1 MSSWETRLNSE
12 ASKRTECDEGV
23 HRQTRGRGLL
33 SIMFTVVVA
42 AVFIL
47 PSAPLAVAV
56 APPASSP
63 QDATVPLGT
72 LDPLMIPKYVNQLTG
87 PPPVWIPTEVRDA
100 ASGEAVEQNYS
111 IEMTESVQ
119 QILPAPLPKTPIWC
133 YAGEAMDSVSGEPL
147 GYVKNSPAP
156 SFEATKGVP
165 INVEWINNISGPEMF
180 AVDPTIH
187 WADPNGMGMPMAPYP
202 SFPPGFSDAQQPVPL
217 VPHLHGGE
225 VQSTSDGNPLAWF
238 TYDGKHGPTYFT
250 ASSAPAN
257 AAIYHYPNSQPATT
271 LWYHDHAL
279 GVTRI
284 NVMSGLAGFYLL
296 RDPSDPIA
304 PLLPSGKYDV
314 PLAIQ
319 DRTFN
324 SDGSFLFPS
333 DGVNPDIHPYWSP
346 EFFGNAIM
354 VNGLAWPNMN
364 VDQGQY
370 MFRVLDG
377 SNARFYTLSFSN
389 GMRFTVVGTE
399 GGYLKSPAIV
409 NKLTIAPGER
419 YVILADFSGLA
430 PGTKVQLINTAKA
443 PFPSGRPPQGS
454 TTGRIMQFT
463 VTRDVGPGAALLPPV
478 LNPTLAGPFPSLPAP
493 TKTRI
498 LTLYED
504 EGPEGPLGVYLNG
517 QMWDAPISETPV
529 VGSTEEWQ
537 IVDMTM
543 DAHPIHLHLVQ
554 FQVVSRQKLD
564 TRAYQ
569 EDWLSLN
576 GEPPYMNTPKELSF
590 ISYLQGK
597 PRPASPIEQGWKDT
611 VQMYPGEVT
620 IIRIR
625 WAPIDGSQAY
635 PFDATVGPGYVWHC
649 HILDHED
656 NEMMRPYIVLASLAQ
671 TTRT

>member
-1 MSSWETRLNSE
+1 MGLEPLQSTIFN
-12 ASKRTECDEGV
+12 
-23 HRQTRGRGLL
+23 RGNRMHPNNRDLL
-33 SIMFTVVVA
+33 SILLAMAIA

-47 PSAPLAVAV
+47 PVAPLANAV
-56 APPASSP
+56 ASATPSTPDAS
-63 QDATVPLGT
+63 VPMGT
-72 LDPLMIPKYVNQLTG
+72 LNPLSIPKYVNQLTG
-87 PPPVWIPTEVRDA
+87 PPPVWIPKEVRDVT
-100 ASGEAVEQNYS
+100 SGDIIGQNYS

-119 QILPAPLPKTPIWC
+119 QILPSPLPKTPIWC
-133 YAGEAMDSVSGEPL
+133 YAGEAMDAVSGEPL
-147 GYVKNSPAP
+147 GYVKSSPAA
-156 SFEATKGVP
+156 SFEATKGIPV
-165 INVEWINNISGPEMF
+165 NVEWINNISGPEMF

-187 WADPNGMGMPMAPYP
+187 WADPNGIGMTLAPYP
-202 SFPPGFSDAQQPVPL
+202 SFPPGFPAAQQPVPL

-238 TYDGKHGPTYFT
+238 TVDGKHGPAYST
-250 ASSAPAN
+250 ASPAPAN
-257 AAIYHYPNSQPATT
+257 AAIDNYPNSQPATT

-296 RDPSDPIA
+296 RDPNDPIA
-304 PLLPSGKYDV
+304 TLLPSGKYEV

-324 SDGSFLFPS
+324 SDGSFWFPS

-364 VDQGQY
+364 VDRGQY

-389 GMRFTVVGTE
+389 GMRFTVIGTD
-399 GGYLKSPAIV
+399 GGYLKSPVVV

-430 PGTKVQLINTAKA
+430 PGTKVQLTNTAKA

-454 TTGRIMQFT
+454 TTGQIMQFT
-463 VTRDVGPGAALLPPV
+463 VTNEIGLEPATLPMV
-478 LNPTLAGPFPSLPAP
+478 LNPTLAGSFPSLPAP
-493 TKTRI
+493 SKTRI

-517 QMWDAPISETPV
+517 QMWDAPVSETPTL
-529 VGSTEEWQ
+529 GSTEEWQ

-554 FQVVSRQKLD
+554 FQVVSRQRLD

-569 EDWLSLN
+569 NDWLSLN
-576 GEPPYMNTPKELSF
+576 GEPPYMDTPEELSYTA
-590 ISYLQGK
+590 YLQGK
-597 PRPASPIEQGWKDT
+597 PQPASPVEQGWKDT

-620 IIRIR
+620 IVRIR

-656 NEMMRPYIVLASLAQ
+656 NEMMRPYVVLASLAQ
-671 TTRT
+671 TTKT

>member
-1 MSSWETRLNSE
+1 
-12 ASKRTECDEGV
+12 
-23 HRQTRGRGLL
+23 
-33 SIMFTVVVA
+33 MFAVVVA
-42 AVFIL
+42 AAFIV
-47 PSAPLAVAV
+47 PSAPLAGAI
-56 APPASSP
+56 ASPASSSP
-63 QDATVPLGT
+63 DAAVPLGI
-72 LDPLMIPKYVNQLTG
+72 LDPLKIPKYVNQLTG

-100 ASGEAVEQNYS
+100 ESGDVIEQSYS

-119 QILPAPLPKTPIWC
+119 QILPAPLPETPIWC
-133 YAGEAMDSVSGEPL
+133 YAGEAMDAVSGEPL
-147 GYVKNSPAP
+147 GYVKSSPAA
-156 SFEATKGVP
+156 SFEATKGIP
-165 INVEWINNISGPEMF
+165 INVEWINSISGSEMF

-238 TYDGKHGPTYFT
+238 TYDGKHGPAYFT
-250 ASSAPAN
+250 ASPAPAN
-257 AAIYHYPNSQPATT
+257 AAIYNYPNSQPATT

-296 RDPSDPIA
+296 RDPDDPVA
-304 PLLPSGKYDV
+304 PLLPTGKYDM

-324 SDGSFLFPS
+324 SDGSFWFPS

-370 MFRVLDG
+370 MFRILDG

-389 GMRFTVVGTE
+389 GMRFTVIGTE
-399 GGYLKSPAIV
+399 GGYLKSPAVV

-454 TTGRIMQFT
+454 TTGQIMQFT
-463 VTRDVGPGAALLPPV
+463 VTNEIGPEPAMLPMV
-478 LNPTLAGPFPSLPAP
+478 LNPTLAGSFPSLPAP
-493 TKTRI
+493 TKTRV

-504 EGPEGPLGVYLNG
+504 EGPDGPLGVYLNG
-517 QMWDAPISETPV
+517 QMWDAPVSETPT

-569 EDWLSLN
+569 DDWLSLN
-576 GEPPYMNTPKELSF
+576 GEPPYMDTPKELSYTA
-590 ISYLQGK
+590 YLQGK
-597 PRPASPIEQGWKDT
+597 PRPASPVEQGWKDT

-620 IIRIR
+620 IIRVR
-625 WAPIDGSQAY
+625 WAPIDGSPTY
-635 PFDATVGPGYVWHC
+635 PFDASVGPGYVWHC

-656 NEMMRPYIVLASLAQ
+656 NEMMRPYVVLASLAQ
-671 TTRT
+671 TTKT